1 MNLESAMN
9 EQERLQSLK
18 PNLERRA
25 AILQYIRDFFTGQGF
40 LEVETPVRVPVVA
53 PEINIL
59 PVASEGWYLLT
70 SPELHMKRLVAAGY
84 PKLFQLCR
92 CFRKN
97 ERGKLH
103 NPEFTMLEWY
113 RASGDYLSVISDTEN
128 LVDYIAQKFQTGPVL
143 EYRNQKF
150 ELAQPWPRVTVRDA
164 YLNSAGWDP
173 VADPDPLRFDT
184 DMCDKVIPAFSKTRP
199 TVITD
204 YPAPF
209 ASLSRLKEED
219 PRVAERAEVFFGGL
233 EIANGY
239 SELIDPAEQE
249 KRFSAEIRLI
259 REQRGQ
265 DAQMPRQFLDAMKFM
280 PECGGIALGVD
291 RLVMLF
297 CNAPAIDDV
306 MPFTADTV

>member
-1 MNLESAMN
+1 MN

-53 PEINIL
+53 PELNIV
-59 PVASEGWYLLT
+59 PVGSDSWYLLT
-70 SPELHMKRLVAAGY
+70 SPELHMKRMVAAGY

-113 RASGDYLSVISDTEN
+113 SAGGDYASVISDTEN
-128 LVDYIAQKFQTGPVL
+128 LVSHIFRKFYSGSVL
-143 EYRNQKF
+143 EYQGQKF
-150 ELAQPWPRVTVRDA
+150 DISLPWPRITVHDA
-164 YLNSAGWDP
+164 YLKHAGWDP
-173 VADPDPLRFDT
+173 AADPDPLRFDT
-184 DMCDKVIPAFSKTRP
+184 DMCDKVIPAFSHTRP
-199 TVITD
+199 TVIMD
-204 YPAPF
+204 YPSPF
-209 ASLSRLKEED
+209 ASLSRLKKND

-239 SELIDPAEQE
+239 SELIDPVEQE
-249 KRFSAEIRLI
+249 KRFQEEIRLI
-259 REQRGQ
+259 REQGR
-265 DAQMPRQFLDAMKFM
+265 DTEMPRKFLEAMRFM

-297 CNAPAIDDV
+297 CDAATIDEV
-306 MPFTADTV
+306 MPFTSDTV